1 MSDRLRVILVT
12 ARPGPDVDEDVDMPI
27 LAEAV
32 AATGSEVSVSAWD
45 DPAAGWD
52 EADLAVV
59 RSPWDYPVRLAEFRT
74 WIDRCAKAGTRLA
87 NPAEVLSW
95 NLDKRYLKDLAD
107 AGVPVVPT
115 TYLEP
120 GADVELPSDG
130 EFVIKPSVGAGSRLA
145 GRYAAD
151 DRDRATAH
159 VAAIHAEGLAAMV
172 QPYRHAVDTGGER
185 ALVFVGGRF
194 LHAMRKRGVLAP
206 GADPDGPPQEAHPGL
221 VPWQPS
227 DAELALAR
235 QALAAASVDHDL
247 LYGRVDLIVEPD
259 RGPTIMELELIEPN
273 LFLRSNPGSAT
284 VLADAITAWA
294 ARNRHHE
301 RSRS

>member
-1 MSDRLRVILVT
+1 MRVILVT
-12 ARPGPDVDEDVDMPI
+12 ARPGPDFDEDPDMPV

-32 AATGSEVSVSAWD
+32 AATGCEVSVSAWD

-52 EADLAVV
+52 EVDLAVV
-59 RSPWDYPVRLAEFRT
+59 RSPWDYPVRLAAFRA

-95 NLDKRYLKDLAD
+95 NLDKRYLMDLAD

-145 GRYAAD
+145 GRYAAG
-151 DRDRATAH
+151 DRHRAAAH

-172 QPYRHAVDTGGER
+172 QPYRPAVDTDGER

-194 LHAMRKRGVLAP
+194 LHAMRKRGVLVP
-206 GADPDGPPQEAHPGL
+206 GADQDGPREPHPGL

-235 QALAAASVDHDL
+235 QALAAASVNHDI
-247 LYGRVDLIVEPD
+247 LYGRVDLIVEPG

-273 LFLRSNPGSAT
+273 LFLGSNPGAAT
-284 VLADAITAWA
+284 IFADAIAAA
-294 ARNRHHE
+294 ARNRP
-301 RSRS
+301 